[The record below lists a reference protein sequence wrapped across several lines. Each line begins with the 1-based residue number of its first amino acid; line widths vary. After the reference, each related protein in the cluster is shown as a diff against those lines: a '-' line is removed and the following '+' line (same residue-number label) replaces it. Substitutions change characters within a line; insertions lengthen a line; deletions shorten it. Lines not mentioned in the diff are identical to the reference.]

1 MKKILT
7 LVSAIALVFT
17 SCSKDD
23 DSGVD
28 EAENILLK
36 KTILTEGGNTETY
49 DWTYDGNKL
58 VSNISN
64 DGSKL
69 LYTYTGDLLTKIE
82 EFDGASLEFTTNYFY
97 NNGKLVSMEEISTGS
112 SQKERTDYTYNSDG
126 TVSFTKYSIVIA
138 TNATSTINNGKLFF
152 ANNNVIKREEISTYS
167 TITTTYLYDDKKNPF
182 MNVVGLDKLFD
193 EPRSSKNNVVKET
206 EVVENTSGGTTN
218 TYITTNVYTYNA
230 SGYPI
235 TVVETQQSGDVTF
248 YQLLY

>member
-23 DSGVD
+23 DSVVD

-126 TVSFTKYSIVIA
+126 TVSFTKYAIVIA

-235 TVVETQQSGDVTF
+235 TVVETQQSGDVTS

>member
-17 SCSKDD
+17 SCSSD
-23 DSGVD
+23 DSATN
-28 EAENILLK
+28 ENENILLK

-69 LYTYTGDLLTKIE
+69 LYTYTGDLLTKVQ

-193 EPRSSKNNVVKET
+193 ETRSSKNNVVKET

-235 TVVETQQSGDVTF
+235 TVVETQQSGDVTS